1 MTKTILNIKTEPST
15 KKQIQEFASELGV
28 PVSVIINAQIKQ
40 MLRDRRVI
48 LSTELEPAPY
58 LVKIMEQVEKEW
70 KGYHSITADTD
81 LRLHFR
87 MLDDD
92 TALFV
97 AAGSHY
103 VLYKHKNFGGDGWT
117 RTSDQS
123 VMSRLL

>member
-1 MTKTILNIKTEPST
+1 MKIRFHKSFS
-15 KKQIQEFASELGV
+15 KQF
-28 PVSVIINAQIKQ
+28 KQ
-40 MLRDRRVI
+40 
-48 LSTELEPAPY
+48 LSKSQKE
-58 LVKIMEQVEKEW
+58 LVKGALETFEEDPYHDSLRNHPLKKEW

-103 VLYKHKNFGGDGWT
+103 VLYK
-117 RTSDQS
+117 
-123 VMSRLL
+123 